1 MKCSVFLL
9 KIDIHC
15 FPFRWETWET
25 GDGSVSPLQQAVTS
39 DPNSAAPSFDI
50 EKPACYRKIN
60 WKYFFNCRVRSCI
73 MNVDIIHDSE
83 GAVMEIHSLPTIPRA
98 SFPPALMADIQN
110 DYKGTSPYHVNYCG
124 YQQCSPGHKAGPFIR
139 TSYLIHVVVRGS
151 GIYYYHGKIFP
162 VQAGQAFLIYP
173 GETTTYIADH
183 NTPWE
188 YGWVGCSGYRIPELL
203 REVGFTED
211 NPVLSLHKADT
222 LMSIILS
229 MMDAQKMT
237 LKDELFRTAELL
249 RFFGMMLQDHGQA
262 PSLDRLYSGET
273 YAQVA
278 LRYLNDNYM
287 YKISISDLAST
298 IGVERSYLWR
308 VFLQEYHESPQKYL
322 QRLRM
327 EKARSLLES
336 STLSI
341 ADIASRVGYDDYTSF
356 TKMFR
361 QKVGMSP
368 TEYRAAT
375 VKKDSPS

>member
-1 MKCSVFLL
+1 
-9 KIDIHC
+9 
-15 FPFRWETWET
+15 
-25 GDGSVSPLQQAVTS
+25 
-39 DPNSAAPSFDI
+39 
-50 EKPACYRKIN
+50 
-60 WKYFFNCRVRSCI
+60 
-73 MNVDIIHDSE
+73 
-83 GAVMEIHSLPTIPRA
+83 MEIHSLPTIPRA

-237 LKDELFRTAELL
+237 LSDELFRTAELL

-278 LRYLNDNYM
+278 LRYLNDNYS
-287 YKISISDLAST
+287 K
-298 IGVERSYLWR
+298 
-308 VFLQEYHESPQKYL
+308 
-322 QRLRM
+322 
-327 EKARSLLES
+327 
-336 STLSI
+336 
-341 ADIASRVGYDDYTSF
+341 
-356 TKMFR
+356 R
-361 QKVGMSP
+361 QK
-368 TEYRAAT
+368 
-375 VKKDSPS
+375 